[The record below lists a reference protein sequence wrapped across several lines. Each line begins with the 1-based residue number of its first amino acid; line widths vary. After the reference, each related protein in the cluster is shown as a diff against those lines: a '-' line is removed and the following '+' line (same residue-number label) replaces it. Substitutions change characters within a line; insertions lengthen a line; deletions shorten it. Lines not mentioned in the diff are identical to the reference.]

1 MNILPTSIKDKPHLV
16 AFNDL
21 AENFIDGIDYS
32 SVLTNLIDTID
43 PIALPY
49 LAEQFD
55 VLGYKG
61 WRFVTTDAEKRALIK
76 QSYELHRFKGTP
88 WAIKE
93 ALKLIGFTNVQI
105 NEGTFVLYH
114 NGFALHNGSFSHG
127 NSNAFTFEVI
137 LTTGPAITPQVL
149 IDAIALINEYKNARS
164 FLTSVV
170 VPIVFTDTVTN
181 TDALKITVTT
191 GGIPVVY
198 NL

>member
-1 MNILPTSIKDKPHLV
+1 MNILPTSIKDKPHLI

-43 PIALPY
+43 PLALPY

-76 QSYELHRFKGTP
+76 QSYELHRYKGTP
-88 WAIKE
+88 WSIKE
-93 ALKLIGFTNVQI
+93 ALKLIGFTSVQI
-105 NEGTFVLYH
+105 NEGTFVLFY
-114 NGFALHNGSFSHG
+114 NGTVNYNGQFSYG

-164 FLTSVV
+164 YLTSAV
-170 VPIVFTDTVTN
+170 VPIAFTETITN
-181 TDALKITVTT
+181 VEALTITVTT
-191 GGIPVVY
+191 AGIPVVY